1 MMNLAQTKPLSRG
14 RPHLLDI
21 GLASLLIALWI
32 ITLVVGF
39 DISLTHVPWVVTV
52 VGVLARTFLHTGLF
66 IVTHE
71 AIHRNISRN
80 SIFNDCFG
88 YVTSSLYA
96 LLPYAFLAKNHRLH
110 HRFPG
115 THQDP
120 DSAYPYK
127 EDYFSW
133 YIRFMINYQA
143 NGQAWVS
150 VVGMTIIFCILISIH
165 IPVLNLLLFWII
177 PMVGSSFQLF
187 TFGIFL
193 PHRHSNRKHLGQH
206 QTLSINLPVLWSFIT
221 CYHFGYHWEHHQ
233 YPNLSWYQPP
243 QAYLDGKA

>member
-1 MMNLAQTKPLSRG
+1 MAKPWQKGKNPTVVNTNDFRTTHSQSTGSWTKAECPGYPLSFDGIAPCVLSPVQTFEVNQFVQMMNLAQTKPLSRG

-96 LLPYAFLAKNHRLH
+96 LLPYAVLAKNHRLH
-110 HRFPG
+110 H
-115 THQDP
+115 
-120 DSAYPYK
+120 
-127 EDYFSW
+127 
-133 YIRFMINYQA
+133 
-143 NGQAWVS
+143 
-150 VVGMTIIFCILISIH
+150 
-165 IPVLNLLLFWII
+165 
-177 PMVGSSFQLF
+177 
-187 TFGIFL
+187 
-193 PHRHSNRKHLGQH
+193 
-206 QTLSINLPVLWSFIT
+206 
-221 CYHFGYHWEHHQ
+221 
-233 YPNLSWYQPP
+233 
-243 QAYLDGKA
+243 